1 MEQHR
6 SGRGRIWATLLG
18 SFLETAT
25 MWPGCYGKYV
35 GVHDGGGS
43 GRSTLVRSQT
53 DPALHTK
60 IWPCSDG
67 CSGGCADAVIGDD
80 EGAMWHNV
88 GGTAAAGA

>member
-1 MEQHR
+1 
-6 SGRGRIWATLLG
+6 
-18 SFLETAT
+18 

-80 EGAMWHNV
+80 EGAMWHNI
-88 GGTAAAGA
+88 GGTAAARA